1 MKLNKNGKQA
11 IVLYASTLLGVLV
24 GMLVSILN
32 TRNLAP
38 NEYGDVRYI
47 NNIIQMLSGIF
58 LFGYFVTGSRLLAIA
73 KSKEEAAQIKG
84 GLVAILG

>member
-1 MKLNKNGKQA
+1 MILNKNSKQA
-11 IVLYASTLLGVLV
+11 IVLYVGTLLGVLV

-38 NEYGDVRYI
+38 NEYGDVRYV
-47 NNIIQMLSGIF
+47 NNIIQMLSGIL

-73 KSKEEAAQIKG
+73 KSRAQQRF
-84 GLVAILG
+84 